1 MIISVLVLFSVAKH
15 NFGPIIFLVA
25 LYTEFIADTENSI
38 RCPETKWQSK
48 QRAITYL
55 CFIHISNRVFTNNTQ
70 FESRLVW
77 TIRNDYVFATWI
89 DAQPTNWNNDNAL
102 DDVDLG
108 QYSVD
113 CYSPIAVHTSC
124 TLLNLFYYQCARGR
138 RSPSSTTETEWRRKK
153 WELLI
158 LLHILI

>member
-1 MIISVLVLFSVAKH
+1 MLFSVAKH

-25 LYTEFIADTENSI
+25 LYSEFIADTENSI
-38 RCPETKWQSK
+38 RCTETKWQPK
-48 QRAITYL
+48 QRVITYL
-55 CFIHISNRVFTNNTQ
+55 CFIHISNRVCTNKTQ

-124 TLLNLFYYQCARGR
+124 TPLNLFYYQCARGR
-138 RSPSSTTETEWRRKK
+138 RSPSSATETEWQRKK
-153 WELLI
+153 WELFI

>member
-1 MIISVLVLFSVAKH
+1 MLFSVAKH
-15 NFGPIIFLVA
+15 NFGPIIFFGGIVHWIYRWYRKLNS
-25 LYTEFIADTENSI
+25 LYRLCTTET
-38 RCPETKWQSK
+38 ETKWQPK
-48 QRAITYL
+48 QRVITYL
-55 CFIHISNRVFTNNTQ
+55 CFIHISNRVCTNKTQ

-113 CYSPIAVHTSC
+113 CYSPIALHTSC
-124 TLLNLFYYQCARGR
+124 TPLNLFYYQCARGR
-138 RSPSSTTETEWRRKK
+138 RSPSSATETEW
-153 WELLI
+153 
-158 LLHILI
+158 